1 MKFRHGWP
9 LNTAAIA
16 VIAWMAGNAAV
27 AQSNAQNSAGAPTIK
42 VDCNK
47 KGSIG
52 ATLAHLTQTGN
63 TRGVTISVTGTC
75 KENITIGA
83 FDHLV
88 IQGAPTA
95 TIEDASNGTAPVVL
109 IFSSYDVIVQNFT
122 INGGG
127 TGVNCVGDSFCTLN
141 FNTIQQS
148 AGSGVRFARSHGI
161 VQSNNILNNAG
172 AGEVLANNSNLVS
185 FSNQITNNGAQGI
198 AVVANSY
205 LLDSGDTIQ
214 NNNLAGIRAVENS
227 VVRADT
233 LTISGNGT
241 DGVHLES
248 GAALSFQG
256 GDVITGN
263 AGNGVAVHDLA
274 FAEFAT
280 DGSENIS
287 GNLTQPDVACYPQF
301 SATRGAGTV
310 GGTNHQLH
318 RAQLAGT
325 EEIVRAQVHR
335 ASARS
340 HGQR

>member
-1 MKFRHGWP
+1 MRFHHEWLLK
-9 LNTAAIA
+9 TAAIA

-47 KGSIG
+47 KGSIS
-52 ATLAHLTQTGN
+52 ATLVHLTQTGN

-88 IQGAPTA
+88 IQGAPNA
-95 TIEDASNGTAPVVL
+95 TLQDASNGTAPVVL
-109 IFSSYDVIVQNFT
+109 IFSSYDVTLQNFT
-122 INGGG
+122 INGGAV
-127 TGVNCVGDSFCTLN
+127 GVNCIGDSYCTLSL
-141 FNTIQQS
+141 NTIQQS
-148 AGSGVRFARSHGI
+148 AFAGVRFARSHGI
-161 VQSNNILNNAG
+161 LQSNNILNNAG
-172 AGEVLANNSNLVS
+172 AGEVLANNSNVASL
-185 FSNQITNNGAQGI
+185 SNQITNNGAQGI
-198 AVVANSY
+198 GVVADSY

-214 NNNLAGIRAVENS
+214 HNNLAGIRAQENS

-248 GAALSFQG
+248 GAAASFLG
-256 GDVITGN
+256 ADVITGN

-274 FAEFAT
+274 FASFFT

-301 SATRGAGTV
+301 SATRGAGAV
-310 GGTNHQLH
+310 GGTTNCV
-318 RAQLAGT
+318 
-325 EEIVRAQVHR
+325 EP
-335 ASARS
+335 
-340 HGQR
+340 